1 MPEDHSV
8 DEFETMVADSIDRL
22 PDAFRTLLEKVP
34 VVISELGADENA
46 YGQYFGDGLAR
57 EMYEDRIVIYRDT
70 LERDFG
76 HDRKALAHE
85 VDRTLRHELAHHLGW
100 GEHGVGE
107 LGL

>member
-1 MPEDHSV
+1 MPEDDSA
-8 DEFETMVADSIDRL
+8 DEFEMMVAASIDRL
-22 PDAFRTLLEKVP
+22 PEEFQVLLEKVP
-34 VVISELGADENA
+34 VVISEQGAEANA

-76 HDRKALAHE
+76 DDRKMLAGE
-85 VDRTLRHELAHHLGW
+85 IDRTLRHELAHHLGW
-100 GEHGVGE
+100 GEDGVGE